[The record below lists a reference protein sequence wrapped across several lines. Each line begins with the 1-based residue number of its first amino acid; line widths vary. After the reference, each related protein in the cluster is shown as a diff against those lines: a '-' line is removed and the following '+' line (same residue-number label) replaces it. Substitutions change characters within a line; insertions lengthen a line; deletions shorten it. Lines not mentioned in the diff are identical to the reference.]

1 MATVATTPA
10 STPKRGET
18 FWLWLLKIVSGL
30 LVIVLLG
37 VHLTVNHMTGS
48 ANGLLTYQEVV
59 AYLSNPWIALM
70 EISFLIIVV
79 SHALIG
85 ARSIVLDLNPS
96 QGVLRAVNW
105 LFLATGA
112 VSIVYGIWLIWVIT
126 SQPV

>member
-1 MATVATTPA
+1 MATVSTTPA
-10 STPKRGET
+10 STPKRGEN

-37 VHLTVNHMTGS
+37 VHLTVNHITPTE
-48 ANGLLTYQEVV
+48 GLMTYQDVV

-85 ARSIVLDLNPS
+85 ARSIVLDFNPS
-96 QGVLRAVNW
+96 RGVLRFVNW
-105 LFLATGA
+105 LFLGIGV
-112 VSIVYGIWLIWVIT
+112 VSIVYGIWLVWVIVT
-126 SQPV
+126 